1 MVDLK
6 DLPPLTQEA
15 LAAIEQQVKEGEE
28 VTRRG
33 RLWFE
38 RLSDT
43 LQQYPDQ
50 TLVSINV
57 ETGAFYTTESA
68 HNDLETLSAKRP
80 NGGKSRYWTCR
91 LMEGRDGKKYAGGV
105 YSVAH
110 A

>member
-6 DLPPLTQEA
+6 DLPPLTQED
-15 LAAIEQQVKEGEE
+15 LAAIEEQIKDGEGI
-28 VTRRG
+28 VRRG
-33 RLWFE
+33 RAWFE

-43 LQQYPDQ
+43 LQKYPDQ

-57 ETGAFYTTESA
+57 ETGEFFTTESA
-68 HNDLETLSAKRP
+68 YNDLETLSAKRP
-80 NGGKSRYWTCR
+80 RGDKSRYWTCR

-105 YSVAH
+105 YSAAH